1 MGDESVEG
9 TELEKIEA
17 QKDADNTIFA
27 DAFDVAEKGDGVPEG
42 DAPVKSAADTGKET
56 EGAKPAPAAKADEP
70 SADTDPNKGQPVKS
84 AKDDEETYKA
94 RWESLDGIVKAR
106 DKKYDEDTATLKK
119 QIDDLTAVVNVFS
132 EKSKKDADKSKSTED
147 DLTDDQK
154 KILDEYDKEFDTVSK
169 MEGMKRE
176 KALSALEKKI
186 KAELKTEFDDEV
198 KKIREEFS
206 TKVDPITKSIQ
217 ESDKVL
223 HFSSIE
229 TAHPGYEKYRDDGSI
244 LKWIGTKPRYMQP
257 ALKSTY
263 ESGTAEDVIEL
274 LTDFKKENNLLEDND
289 KQPDDSNLIDL
300 NKKKEEKK
308 KNLTAVPLKNGSIN
322 LKQASKD
329 DFEGAF
335 DEAVKKS

>member
-1 MGDESVEG
+1 MGNESVEG
-9 TELEKIEA
+9 TELERIEA
-17 QKDADNTIFA
+17 QREADDTIFT
-27 DAFDVAEKGDGVPEG
+27 DAFAVAEKSDGESEG
-42 DAPVKSAADTGKET
+42 GAAPDKSVIPDKEKEVAT
-56 EGAKPAPAAKADEP
+56 SEPPAKPPENKPAASEP
-70 SADTDPNKGQPVKS
+70 TKEPV
-84 AKDDEETYKA
+84 KDDEQTYKA

-106 DKKYDEDTATLKK
+106 DLKYNEDTAALKK
-119 QIDDLTAVVNVFS
+119 QIEDLTAVVNVFS
-132 EKSKKDADKSKSTED
+132 EKSKKDADKSKSSEA

-154 KILDEYDKEFDTVSK
+154 KLLDEYDKEFDTVSK
-169 MEGMKRE
+169 MEGIKRE
-176 KALSALEKKI
+176 KALEKLEKKI
-186 KAELKTEFDDEV
+186 KAELKTEFDEEV

-244 LKWIGTKPRYMQP
+244 LKWIAGKPRYMQP

-274 LTDFKKENNLLEDND
+274 LTDFKKENNLTEDNVND
-289 KQPDDSNLIDL
+289 QHLDNSNLIDL

-308 KNLTAVPLKNGSIN
+308 KNLTAVPLKNGSVN
-322 LKQASKD
+322 LKQPSRD
-329 DFEGAF
+329 DFDGAF

>member
-1 MGDESVEG
+1 MGEESVKG

-27 DAFDVAEKGDGVPEG
+27 DAFDVAEKGDGMSEG
-42 DAPVKSAADTGKET
+42 SDTPDKSAAEISKEA
-56 EGAKPAPAAKADEP
+56 EVAKTAPAAKADE
-70 SADTDPNKGQPVKS
+70 SHADADTTKETS
-84 AKDDEETYKA
+84 KDDEQTYKA

-169 MEGMKRE
+169 MEGIKRE
-176 KALSALEKKI
+176 KALASLEKKI
-186 KAELKTEFDDEV
+186 KAELKTEFDTEV

-206 TKVDPITKSIQ
+206 TKVDPIAKSMREGDMQ
-217 ESDKVL
+217 L

-244 LKWIGTKPRYMQP
+244 LKWIGAKPRYMQP

-274 LTDFKKENNLLEDND
+274 LTDFKKENNLLEDKD